1 MARSK
6 SAPSL
11 AAIDPI
17 DEDDNVLAVIETPR
31 GTRTKLTYDEKLGAF
46 AVTKVLPQGM
56 TFPFD
61 FGFIPSTK
69 GGDDDPVDVLVLM
82 DEALPTGT
90 VVATRLVGVIEA
102 EQTERDGSVERND
115 RLIGVAVKS
124 RLYENV
130 ESLKELNDTLVDEI
144 EHFFVS
150 YNEAKGK
157 IFAPQKRSG
166 PKRAD
171 SLVREGEGRFKAA
184 HRKKKR
190 R

>member
-11 AAIDPI
+11 ARIDPI

-46 AVTKVLPQGM
+46 TVTKVLPQGM

-69 GGDDDPVDVLVLM
+69 GGDDDPVDVLVLI

-102 EQTERDGSVERND
+102 KQTERDGESAENS
-115 RLIGVAVKS
+115 RLIAVATRCQLFSEVK
-124 RLYENV
+124 
-130 ESLKELNDTLVDEI
+130 TLEDLPKSVIEQI

-150 YNEAKGK
+150 YNEQAGK
-157 IFAPQKRSG
+157 KFEPTGRFG
-166 PKRAD
+166 PKKARK
-171 SLVREGEGRFKAA
+171 LVEKAMRR
-184 HRKKKR
+184 RKTK
-190 R
+190 